1 MALAQARA
9 AETPF
14 SKGYEQLDELVAC
27 LESAE
32 ARKMNH
38 SELERE
44 LAQRGREIMRLML
57 QGYLETRA
65 RDEACGPV
73 RDAQNVE
80 HTGKRQHTRK
90 LETEFGTVSVERVG
104 YGGPTGVESLHPLDA
119 ALNLPKERYSHELRR
134 RAAEEAAKTSFDEV
148 VESLKRNTGARIA
161 KRQVE
166 QLVIRA
172 AQDFDAF
179 YAGRQAGTDS
189 SAHSGSIL
197 VLTFDGKGV
206 VMRKQDLREATRKA
220 AERRR
225 HKCASRLSKGEKR
238 NAKRMSTVA
247 SVYTLAPYVRT
258 AEQVA
263 RTLAPV
269 HEAVSGR
276 RPRPE
281 KKRVWASLEKSPKEV
296 MEDAFQEASRR
307 DPNREKIWIAQVD
320 GNPTQIEI
328 LQELAGT
335 HGIDLTIVLDLIH
348 VAEYLWKAGRAFR
361 AEGTPD
367 LESWVRE
374 RFLKVLQGKGCEVAS
389 EIVARSIERELD
401 SKQRELV
408 DCCAQYLLKHKDYLA
423 YDRYLEKGLPIATG
437 VIEGAC
443 RHLIKDRM
451 DLTGARWSLKGA
463 EAVLR
468 LRALR
473 SSRDFDEY
481 WAFHEKQEHQRHHV
495 ARYFRGEVPTLREPQ
510 TIHGKPALTVIK

>member
-1 MALAQARA
+1 MALAQARG
-9 AETPF
+9 AESPF
-14 SKGYEQLDELVAC
+14 SKGYEQLDELVAR
-27 LESAE
+27 LESKE
-32 ARKMNH
+32 ARKMTH
-38 SELERE
+38 SEIERE
-44 LAQRGREIMRLML
+44 LAKRGREIMRLLL
-57 QGYLETRA
+57 QGYLDSRA
-65 RDEACGPV
+65 REEACGPV
-73 RDAQNVE
+73 RDAHNVE
-80 HTGKRQHTRK
+80 RTCKRHNERE

-104 YGGPTGVESLHPLDA
+104 YGGSAGVESLHPLDA
-119 ALNLPKERYSHELRR
+119 QLNLPEERYSHELRR
-134 RAAEEAAKTSFDEV
+134 RAAEEAAKTSYDEV
-148 VESLKRNTGARIA
+148 VESLSRNTGAQIA

-172 AQDFDAF
+172 AQDFEAF
-179 YAGRQAGTDS
+179 YADREARTDVDGPC
-189 SAHSGSIL
+189 GSIL

-247 SVYTLAPYVRT
+247 SVYALQPYVRT

-269 HEAVSGR
+269 HEVEQGR

-281 KKRVWASLEKSPKEV
+281 NKRVWASLEKTPKEV

-307 DPNREKIWIAQVD
+307 DPDREKIWVAQVD

-328 LQELAGT
+328 LEELARR
-335 HGIDLTIVLDLIH
+335 HGMELTIVLDVIH
-348 VAEYLWKAGRAFR
+348 VAEYLWKAGRAFCE
-361 AEGTPD
+361 EGTED

-374 RFLKVLQGKGCEVAS
+374 RFLKVLQGKCCEVAS
-389 EIVARSIERELD
+389 EIVSRAIQSEFD
-401 SKQRELV
+401 SKQSEPV
-408 DCCAQYLLKHKDYLA
+408 ECCANYLVEHTKYLA
-423 YDRYLEKGLPIATG
+423 YDEYLAKGLPIATG
-437 VIEGAC
+437 IIEGAC

-451 DLTGARWSLKGA
+451 DVTGARWSLKGA

-473 SSRDFDEY
+473 SSHDFDEY
-481 WAFHEKQEHQRHHV
+481 WAFHETQEYQRNHA
-495 ARYFRGEVPTLREPQ
+495 ARYCRGEVPTLKQPQ
-510 TIHGKPALTVIK
+510 TTGSKPALTVIK